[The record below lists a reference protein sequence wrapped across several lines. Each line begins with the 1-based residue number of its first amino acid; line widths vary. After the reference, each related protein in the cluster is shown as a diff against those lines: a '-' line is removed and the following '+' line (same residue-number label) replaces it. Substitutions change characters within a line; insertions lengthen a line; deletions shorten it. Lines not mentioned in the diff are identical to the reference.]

1 MYIRL
6 SIVVPRS
13 SGNWARH
20 FERKVAMSSPFLTC
34 MSVLVQL
41 GLRCSATHAMGAI
54 GKKKNS
60 KSIRSSSVV

>member
-1 MYIRL
+1 
-6 SIVVPRS
+6 
-13 SGNWARH
+13 
-20 FERKVAMSSPFLTC
+20 LTC